1 MVDAALY
8 RLLAWLSPAYPV
20 GAFSYSHGLEWAVE
34 EGDVRDAESLHCWLI
49 DILRHGVGRNDAIL
63 FAHAHRAAAS
73 DDEVALGEIVELAL
87 ALSPSRERHLE
98 TTAQGNAFLK
108 ATRDA
113 WPCAA
118 LDRLARTA
126 PGDIPYPVAIAVAA
140 AGHGIALE
148 PALAPYLQ
156 AFIANLVSAG
166 VRLVPLGQTAG
177 LRVLAA
183 LETEVTAAAAAAN
196 AAPLDAV
203 GGAAIRADLASM
215 RHETQHTRL
224 FRS

>member
-1 MVDAALY
+1 MADPALY

-20 GAFSYSHGLEWAVE
+20 GAFGYSHGLEWAIE
-34 EGDVRDAESLHCWLI
+34 EGSVRDAESLRAWLI
-49 DILRHGVGRNDAIL
+49 DILRHGGGRNDAVL
-63 FAHAHRAAAS
+63 FAQAYRAAVS
-73 DDEVALGEIVELAL
+73 NDQVALGEIVELAL
-87 ALSPSRERHLE
+87 ALSPSRERRLE

-108 ATRDA
+108 ATRAA
-113 WPCAA
+113 WACTA
-118 LDRLARTA
+118 LDRLASAA
-126 PGDIPYPVAIAVAA
+126 PGAVPYPVAVAVAA

-148 PALAPYLQ
+148 PALAAYLQ
-156 AFIANLVSAG
+156 AFMANLISAG

-183 LETEVTAAAAAAN
+183 LETEVAAVAAAAN

>member
-1 MVDAALY
+1 MVDSALY

-34 EGDVRDAESLHCWLI
+34 EGSVQDAESLRAWLA
-49 DILRHGVGRNDAIL
+49 DILRHGGGRNDAIL
-63 FAHAHRAAAS
+63 FVHAYRAILRG
-73 DDEVALGEIVELAL
+73 DDAALGEIMELAL
-87 ALSPSRERHLE
+87 ALVPSRERHLE

-118 LDRLARTA
+118 LDRLAHTA
-126 PGDIPYPVAIAVAA
+126 PGAVPYPVAVAAAA
-140 AGHGIALE
+140 AGHTLALE
-148 PALAPYLQ
+148 PALGAYLQ

-166 VRLVPLGQTAG
+166 LRLIPLGQTDG

-183 LETEVTAAAAAAN
+183 LEPDVAAVAAQARSL
-196 AAPLDAV
+196 PLEAV